1 MCHNPFKTI
10 QHLYLKQHQI
20 HHTATVYKCCCH
32 ATAPN
37 FSDFTLNRGEN
48 SLNVDCD
55 FIQPDKKATVKFEIR
70 TVEKQEKIVLNI

>member
-1 MCHNPFKTI
+1 
-10 QHLYLKQHQI
+10 
-20 HHTATVYKCCCH
+20 VYGANWKYIKEF
-32 ATAPN
+32 N
-37 FSDFTLNRGEN
+37 VDFSDFTLNKGEN